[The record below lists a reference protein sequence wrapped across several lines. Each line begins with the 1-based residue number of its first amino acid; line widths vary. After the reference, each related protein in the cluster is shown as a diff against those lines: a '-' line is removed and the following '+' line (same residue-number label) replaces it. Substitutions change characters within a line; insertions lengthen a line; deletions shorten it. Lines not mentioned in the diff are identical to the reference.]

1 MLRILVATM
10 TGTAEMVAEA
20 LRDRIAAAGSKAEI
34 VLMDGLDPSVFVPGQ
49 RYLICSSTYGQ
60 GDVPDN
66 AQALFARL
74 EAERPDLSGV
84 EFGLVALGD
93 MTYAQTFCYG
103 GKRFGGLLS
112 DLGATLLGEPMF
124 HDASAGTL
132 PEDVAV
138 DWLDDWLAVHDVCG
152 KTRRRRN
159 RATADA

>member
-10 TGTAEMVAEA
+10 TGTAELVAEA
-20 LRDRIAAAGSKAEI
+20 LRDRIAASGGKAEI
-34 VLMDGLDPSVFVPGQ
+34 VLMDGLDPSVFVSGQ

-66 AQALFARL
+66 AQALFEKL
-74 EAERPDLSGV
+74 ESARPDLRGV

-93 MTYAQTFCYG
+93 MTYAQTFCFG
-103 GKRFGGLLS
+103 GKRFGRLLE
-112 DLGATLLGEPMF
+112 DLGATLLGDPMF

-138 DWLDDWLAVHDVCG
+138 DWLDGWIAVHDVCC
-152 KTRRRRN
+152 KDRK
-159 RATADA
+159 AA

>member
-20 LRDRIAAAGSKAEI
+20 LRDRIAEAGGKAEI
-34 VLMDGLDPSVFVPGQ
+34 VLMDGLDPSVFESGH

-66 AQALFARL
+66 AQALFEKL
-74 EAERPDLSGV
+74 SAERPDLGGV
-84 EFGLVALGD
+84 EFALVALGD
-93 MTYAQTFCYG
+93 MTYAQTFCFG
-103 GKRFGGLLS
+103 GKRFGRLLEE
-112 DLGATLLGEPMF
+112 LGASLLGEPMF

-138 DWLDDWLAVHDVCG
+138 DWLDAWLAVHDVCG
-152 KTRRRRN
+152 RN
-159 RATADA
+159 KKAA

>member
-1 MLRILVATM
+1 M

-20 LRDRIAAAGSKAEI
+20 LRDRIAAGGGTAEI
-34 VLMDGLDPSVFVPGQ
+34 TLMDGLEPSVFEPGR

-66 AQALFARL
+66 AQALFEKL
-74 EAERPDLSGV
+74 EAQRPDLTGV

-93 MTYAQTFCYG
+93 MTYAQTFCFG
-103 GKRFGGLLS
+103 GKRFGRLLT

-124 HDASAGTL
+124 HDASAGTM

-138 DWLDDWLAVHDVCG
+138 DWLDAWIAVHDVCG
-152 KTRRRRN
+152 KDKK
-159 RATADA
+159 AA